1 MAAPWRRFPVDLSAS
16 LRDSGALAEY
26 LFNSLTDFSL
36 RYYPINLD
44 VKDRVVVIVGG
55 GAVAARKAARLLAAG
70 ARVTVVAPTLV
81 PRLAELAAQGK
92 LVHLPRPYLPG
103 DLAGALL
110 AFAATDAPEVN
121 REVAEEARSLG
132 VLVDLVADPRSGDFT
147 TPAVLSRGELLI
159 TASTSGA
166 SPGLSRRI
174 IEELEPLFDDEY
186 AKSVMLLGRARE
198 KLLTEKGR
206 TAYNERVFA
215 VLEAL
220 DLHRLV
226 KNGQLEALDQILL
239 KLSESG
245 AAPGPEGANKKDPS

>member
-1 MAAPWRRFPVDLSAS
+1 
-16 LRDSGALAEY
+16 
-26 LFNSLTDFSL
+26 L

-44 VKDRVVVIVGG
+44 LVDRPVLIVGG
-55 GAVAARKAARLLAAG
+55 GAVAARKAARLVAAG
-70 ARVTVVAPTLV
+70 ARVTVVAPRLDQ
-81 PRLAELAAQGK
+81 RLAELAAQGK
-92 LVHLPRPYLPG
+92 LTHLPRAYQHG

-121 REVAEEARSLG
+121 RAVAEEARNLG
-132 VLVDLVADPRSGDFT
+132 VLVDLVADPRSGDFI

-166 SPGLSRRI
+166 SPGLSRQI

-186 AKSVMLLGRARE
+186 AKSVMLLGEARE

-215 VLEAL
+215 VLKAL
-220 DLHRLV
+220 DIHQLV
-226 KNGQLEALDQILL
+226 KKGQLEALDQILQ
-239 KLSESG
+239 KLSES
-245 AAPGPEGANKKDPS
+245 AVQPVPEGLNKKDPS